1 MTARAILVMVL
12 AGALAACALSAPIP
26 PDEQRRAMVR
36 AYWYSLNPAVLP

>member
-1 MTARAILVMVL
+1 MRARAILLLML

-36 AYWYSLNPAVLP
+36 AYWYSLPPAVLP